1 MLDDID
7 THLWVLEPEHPTR
20 AQTMRRV
27 AVVKRVSLI
36 IELSSTFPRLIPT
49 LKFLGSETSIAP
61 FQEKLTSNGSLWD
74 PSKTTRENLER
85 IFDVKF
91 LKKETT
97 IHSDDFTSECAIC
110 YTYILDNKIPDRNC
124 DNLQCGRP
132 YHSLCLSQWLQNK
145 PHSKH
150 SYDTIF
156 GHCPY
161 CDYPI
166 SVKISSAI

>member
-27 AVVKRVSLI
+27 AVGTSHSSIVYVCCVFLYFFLIWSHSSPRKFIELIFVVRTVKRVSLI

-110 YTYILDNKIPDRNC
+110 YTYILDNKIPEACCR
-124 DNLQCGRP
+124 
-132 YHSLCLSQWLQNK
+132 
-145 PHSKH
+145 SKLR
-150 SYDTIF
+150 
-156 GHCPY
+156 
-161 CDYPI
+161 
-166 SVKISSAI
+166 